1 MINPCPDRGSQPA
14 NPLLMTFTFPAAPPQ
29 PRPMALDLL
38 DELELI
44 SGQAEAVAADLRR
57 LSLDS
62 AVLEQL
68 QPGAGARAQQITCQL
83 ETAAEAARGLG

>member
-1 MINPCPDRGSQPA
+1 MINPCPDRDKQPA
-14 NPLLMTFTFPAAPPQ
+14 KLPMTFTIPAAQPQ

-38 DELELI
+38 DELDLI
-44 SGQAEAVAADLRR
+44 SSQAEAVTTALRG
-57 LSLDS
+57 LALNP

-68 QPGAGARAQQITCQL
+68 QPGAGATAQRITCRL

>member
-1 MINPCPDRGSQPA
+1 MINPFPDRYSQPA
-14 NPLLMTFTFPAAPPQ
+14 NPPLMTFTIPAAPPQ

-44 SGQAEAVAADLRR
+44 SIKAEAVAAALRR
-57 LSLDS
+57 LNLNS

-68 QPGAGARAQQITCQL
+68 QPGAGAKAQQITCRL
-83 ETAAEAARGLG
+83 ETAAEAARGLE

>member
-1 MINPCPDRGSQPA
+1 
-14 NPLLMTFTFPAAPPQ
+14 MTFTFPAAPPQ

-44 SGQAEAVAADLRR
+44 SAQAEDVATALRR
-57 LSLDS
+57 LSLNP

-68 QPGAGARAQQITCQL
+68 QPGAGARAQQITCRL

>member
-1 MINPCPDRGSQPA
+1 
-14 NPLLMTFTFPAAPPQ
+14 MTFTIPAAPPQ

-44 SGQAEAVAADLRR
+44 SIKAEAVAAALRR
-57 LSLDS
+57 LNLNS

-68 QPGAGARAQQITCQL
+68 QPGAGAKAQQITCRL

>member
-1 MINPCPDRGSQPA
+1 
-14 NPLLMTFTFPAAPPQ
+14 MTFTIPAAPPQ

-44 SGQAEAVAADLRR
+44 SGQAEAVATALRQMK
-57 LSLDS
+57 LGL

-68 QPGAGARAQQITCQL
+68 QPGFGARAQQITCRL

>member
-1 MINPCPDRGSQPA
+1 
-14 NPLLMTFTFPAAPPQ
+14 MTFTIPAAPPQ

-44 SGQAEAVAADLRR
+44 SIKAEAVAAALRR
-57 LSLDS
+57 LNLNS

-68 QPGAGARAQQITCQL
+68 QPGAGAKAQQITCRL
-83 ETAAEAARGLG
+83 ETAAEAARGLE

>member
-1 MINPCPDRGSQPA
+1 MINPYPDRDSQPA
-14 NPLLMTFTFPAAPPQ
+14 KTPMTLTFPAAPPK

-38 DELELI
+38 EELDQI
-44 SGQAEAVAADLRR
+44 SSQAEAVAIELRR
-57 LSLDS
+57 LGLAP

-68 QPGAGARAQQITCQL
+68 QPGAMATAQRITCRL

>member
-1 MINPCPDRGSQPA
+1 
-14 NPLLMTFTFPAAPPQ
+14 MTFTFPAAPPQ
-29 PRPMALDLL
+29 PRPMALGLL

-44 SGQAEAVAADLRR
+44 SGQAEAVATALRR
-57 LSLDS
+57 LNLDP

-68 QPGAGARAQQITCQL
+68 QPGAGARAQQITCRL

>member
-1 MINPCPDRGSQPA
+1 MLNPCPDQDNQPA
-14 NPLLMTFTFPAAPPQ
+14 KHLMTFTIPAAPPK

-44 SGQAEAVAADLRR
+44 SSQADAVASDLRR
-57 LSLDS
+57 LNLDP

-68 QPGAGARAQQITCQL
+68 QPGAGATAQRVVCQL
-83 ETAAEAARGLG
+83 ETAAEALRGLGQ